1 MAVTVRVDAAD
12 VLPLVADGLVQL
24 GGRAVVED
32 GGGLTTYLPPP
43 DDPEATLQEIRF
55 LLRPL
60 AAPAEIEVTWE
71 WQPHAAWDELWR
83 QGLGP
88 RAVGERFVVVPS
100 WIARDETPPGRLA
113 IRLDP
118 GVAFGTAE
126 HGSTRGSLVLLE
138 TCVSRGDD
146 VLDVGA
152 GSGILSVAAALLG
165 ARRVRALEMDG
176 WACEAARENARR
188 NGVAGTVEVMEIRA
202 TPAGLREMGPVAG
215 VAANIESEVVK
226 GLLPGLAGA
235 VASGGWLV
243 ASGIPE
249 AEAPGVRDAAS
260 AAGFDP
266 RGGVVDDGW
275 WSGRFT
281 RRGAGAD

>member
-1 MAVTVRVDAAD
+1 MAVTVRVDDAG
-12 VLPLVADGLVQL
+12 VLPLVADGLVQV

-43 DDPEATLQEIRF
+43 DDPEATIQEIRF

-71 WQPHAAWDELWR
+71 WRPHAAWEELWR
-83 QGLGP
+83 RGLGP

-100 WIARDETPPGRLA
+100 WVADEETPPGRLT

-118 GVAFGTAE
+118 GIAFGTAE

-138 TCVSRGDD
+138 SCVAPGDD

-176 WACEAARENARR
+176 WACEAARENVRR
-188 NGVAGTVEVMEIRA
+188 NGVAGTVEVREVRA
-202 TPAGLREMGPVAG
+202 TSGGLREMGPVDG
-215 VAANIESEVVK
+215 IAANIEAGVVTA
-226 GLLPGLAGA
+226 LLPGLAA
-235 VASGGWLV
+235 ALAPGGWLV

-249 AEAPGVRDAAS
+249 AEAPDVRDVAS
-260 AAGFDP
+260 AAGFDSV
-266 RGGVVDDGW
+266 GGVVDDGW

-281 RRGAGAD
+281 RREAGAG